1 MTRDDAA
8 LRALQRIPYGLYVI
22 GSLHEGV
29 PVTMIG
35 NWVTQVSFHPLCIA
49 LALEQDSRM
58 RMFVHASGVFS
69 LNILP
74 SGGTEIAKKYLKGPA
89 AEGGAI
95 GGRGFAA
102 ASNGA
107 PFLRDASAAI
117 ACKLLH
123 EVEAGDHVVVFGE
136 VVDAV
141 VSSDDEG
148 VLTLRETGWH
158 YSK

>member
-69 LNILP
+69 LNILHQGERRSP
-74 SGGTEIAKKYLKGPA
+74 RSISKDLLRKEERSG
-89 AEGGAI
+89 
-95 GGRGFAA
+95 
-102 ASNGA
+102 
-107 PFLRDASAAI
+107 
-117 ACKLLH
+117 
-123 EVEAGDHVVVFGE
+123 
-136 VVDAV
+136 
-141 VSSDDEG
+141 DEG
-148 VLTLRETGWH
+148 SPPRPMEPLFCAMLPLRLPASYCMRWKPEITWLF
-158 YSK
+158 SARLSMRSSPPMTRES